1 MTQLR
6 ARKVWTAM
14 WLMGVAVMSIVLIGL
29 LLANGFA
36 VFSSPVLL
44 GILLFA
50 VVLVAGWVWRS
61 VIPGDL
67 I

>member
-1 MTQLR
+1 
-6 ARKVWTAM
+6 M

>member
-1 MTQLR
+1 
-6 ARKVWTAM
+6 M
-14 WLMGVAVMSIVLIGL
+14 WLMGVAVMSIALFGL
-29 LLANGFA
+29 LLATGFA

-50 VVLVAGWVWRS
+50 VWLVVGWVWRS
-61 VIPGDL
+61 VIPEDL